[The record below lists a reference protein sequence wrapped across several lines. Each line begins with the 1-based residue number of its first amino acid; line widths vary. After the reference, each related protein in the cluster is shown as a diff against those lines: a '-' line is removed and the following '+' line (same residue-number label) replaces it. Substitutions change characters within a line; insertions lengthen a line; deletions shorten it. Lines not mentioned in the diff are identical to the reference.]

1 MLIGQ
6 FMKEVLTTKF
16 EEITN
21 YFMVYTGRE
30 LQSDKTFIE

>member
-6 FMKEVLTTKF
+6 FIQEVLTTKF
-16 EEITN
+16 EEIAN

-30 LQSDKTFIE
+30 LHSDKTFIE